1 VILLRI
7 AIDGPAGAGKS
18 TVARIVAQKL
28 GYTHIDTGAMY
39 RALTL
44 EALERSIDLENQDAL
59 VAALEDMDLTLQ
71 PGSAGNQVFIQ
82 GKDVTAQ
89 IRSPEVSEHVS
100 LVSSHPKVRAAVVEM
115 QQQMAKA
122 DNVVMDG
129 RDIGTV
135 VMPDADLKIYLDASV
150 EVRAMRRSM
159 ELAKKGFPVS
169 LEELVAKIRQRDE
182 FDSTREASP
191 LRQAEDAV
199 VIDTTNLSVSEV
211 VDLILAY
218 CRGRGG
224 HV

>member
-1 VILLRI
+1 MYLR
-7 AIDGPAGAGKS
+7 
-18 TVARIVAQKL
+18 L
-28 GYTHIDTGAMY
+28 
-39 RALTL
+39 
-44 EALERSIDLENQDAL
+44 
-59 VAALEDMDLTLQ
+59 
-71 PGSAGNQVFIQ
+71 
-82 GKDVTAQ
+82 
-89 IRSPEVSEHVS
+89 
-100 LVSSHPKVRAAVVEM
+100 SHPKVRAAVVEM

-122 DNVVMDG
+122 DNVVIYG
-129 RDIGTV
+129 RDIGTL

-211 VDLILAY
+211 VDLSGLLQ
-218 CRGRGG
+218 GRGG

>member
-1 VILLRI
+1 
-7 AIDGPAGAGKS
+7 
-18 TVARIVAQKL
+18 
-28 GYTHIDTGAMY
+28 
-39 RALTL
+39 
-44 EALERSIDLENQDAL
+44 
-59 VAALEDMDLTLQ
+59 
-71 PGSAGNQVFIQ
+71 
-82 GKDVTAQ
+82 
-89 IRSPEVSEHVS
+89 
-100 LVSSHPKVRAAVVEM
+100 
-115 QQQMAKA
+115 
-122 DNVVMDG
+122 
-129 RDIGTV
+129 
-135 VMPDADLKIYLDASV
+135 
-150 EVRAMRRSM
+150 MRRSM